1 MATDKMAIIT
11 GSGEVAA
18 NGTAVALEST
28 SGPATKVRSVII
40 TAGSDNTAGE
50 HIVVG
55 DSNVVGA
62 LATRRGHPLAPGES
76 ITIDG
81 LTADERG
88 TRGIGGGLLVD
99 LAEIYV
105 DCITNDDRVSY
116 MAYR

>member
-1 MATDKMAIIT
+1 MAYEKVRITT

-18 NGTAVALEST
+18 AGTAVALEST
-28 SGPATKVRSVII
+28 AGPATLVRSVII

-76 ITIDG
+76 ITFDG
-81 LTADERG
+81 TPADERG
-88 TRGIGGGLLVD
+88 MHGASGGQLVE
-99 LAEIYV
+99 LTEIYV
-105 DCITNDDRVSY
+105 DSVSNDDRVSY
-116 MAYR
+116 LAQR